1 MKTLLKLILVALTLQ
16 FVACSTPE
24 ITISRSTGEQVEI
37 FPDYKDIIIPCNI
50 APMNFTV
57 TGEGNY
63 HLIISGSGEQ
73 LQVRAETIMNAA
85 SIAQK
90 SGCPMKASD
99 IFALLNIDGEYDRL
113 VDMLREN
120 EQAQATD

>member
-50 APMNFTV
+50 APMNFTGIPP
-57 TGEGNY
+57 TLAGMD
-63 HLIISGSGEQ
+63 
-73 LQVRAETIMNAA
+73 T
-85 SIAQK
+85 
-90 SGCPMKASD
+90 
-99 IFALLNIDGEYDRL
+99 ALPSP
-113 VDMLREN
+113 
-120 EQAQATD
+120 T